1 MLRAPHVG
9 FTTLHQPAA
18 RQRRSKEKP
27 MATLR
32 ILLLTLLA
40 CLLLP
45 ASALAKDKLT
55 AREILDKVDDTYR
68 GRSARGQMRMK
79 VVNPN
84 YKREL
89 VMDFWSHGKEKS
101 LVRIVE
107 PKKERRTAT
116 LKNGNNIW
124 NYLPKVNRTI
134 KIPSSMMGGSW
145 MGSDFTNDDL
155 VKEHRM
161 ADDYAPK
168 ITFDGS
174 RGGQKVIEITCTPKP
189 NAPVVW
195 GKLVVTVRAQDY
207 LPVRIDYHKERGGLA
222 RRLTFSNYEQLGG
235 RLVPTTMT
243 MIPRDKPGH
252 STVVT
257 YEKLT
262 FDVSLPA
269 NLFTVASLRSG
280 R

>member
-1 MLRAPHVG
+1 MAP
-9 FTTLHQPAA
+9 
-18 RQRRSKEKP
+18 
-27 MATLR
+27 LR
-32 ILLLTLLA
+32 ILLVTLLA
-40 CLLLP
+40 SLLLP
-45 ASALAKDKLT
+45 AAALAKDT
-55 AREILDKVDDTYR
+55 PSAREILDQVDDTYR

-84 YKREL
+84 YTREL
-89 VMDFWSHGKEKS
+89 VMDFWSLGKEKS

-107 PKKERRTAT
+107 PQKERRTAT

-161 ADDYAPK
+161 ADDYRAK
-168 ITFDGS
+168 ISFEGT
-174 RGGQKVIEITCTPKP
+174 RGREKVIEITCTPKP

-207 LPVRIDYHKERGGLA
+207 LPVQIDYFKERGGLA
-222 RRLTFSNYEQLGG
+222 RRLAFSDYEKLGG

-243 MIPRDKPGH
+243 IKPKDKPGH

-257 YEKLT
+257 YEKLE

-269 NLFTVASLRSG
+269 NIFTVARLRSG